1 MYSHSHAM
9 LLSRFR
15 AHPHALSR
23 LTPGQAAAVLR
34 ALTSGDEQDV
44 DVNLSCRD
52 QLRPR
57 PRSGAHGAPR
67 LLGSAEDA
75 DAAHASSFP
84 DDTGPVCGIT
94 LEALLDAKGRLLPTT
109 VALIQPD
116 ATGALHAHLYR
127 GDALATWLA
136 VSGRGRHPSTRAAV
150 DLHRDVHPLC

>member
-15 AHPHALSR
+15 AHPHVLSR

-34 ALTSGDEQDV
+34 ALTSGDEEDV
-44 DVNLSCRD
+44 DVNLKCHA
-52 QLRPR
+52 LRPT
-57 PRSGAHGAPR
+57 PRSGAPR

-75 DAAHASSFP
+75 DDAAHASSFP

-150 DLHRDVHPLC
+150 DLQRDVHPLC